1 MQCPSRVA
9 QTGNV
14 LVTNINDG
22 KVAAR
27 PRRCHVTAAS
37 HTQRGRGAQL
47 SLLSSL
53 SCLPHAQ
60 VTVYNPNDNN
70 FKLYS
75 ELRVDTKTANNRAS
89 GNTVLSSDV

>member
-1 MQCPSRVA
+1 M
-9 QTGNV
+9 
-14 LVTNINDG
+14 
-22 KVAAR
+22 AR
-27 PRRCHVTAAS
+27 WRRARGDVMSLRPLTHSA
-37 HTQRGRGAQL
+37 GRGAQL